1 MGSNRIEFMQTDPFI
16 FMEIAGQHDR
26 GGADVSVIREGVDYR
41 QKMLLS
47 DSELRDSL
55 KRLQFANLIYKRG
68 DKFFISESVVASLP
82 RTASG
87 QLSFRRQDWDK
98 LRKRLFEK

>member
-1 MGSNRIEFMQTDPFI
+1 
-16 FMEIAGQHDR
+16 MEIAGQHDR
-26 GGADVSVIREGVDYR
+26 DGADVSIIREGVDYR

-47 DSELRDSL
+47 DSELRDGL
-55 KRLQFANLIYKRG
+55 KRLQTAGLISKRG
-68 DKFFISESVVASLP
+68 NKFFISESVVSSLP

-98 LRKRLFEK
+98 LRKKLFET